1 MMIEQLQL
9 TMGENL
15 PLRDAVFYTL
25 RDAILKGTLP
35 PGQHLMEMQLA
46 MQLGVSR
53 TPVREAIRKLELEG
67 LVLMIPRKGARVAA
81 ISEKSLKDVLEV
93 RRALEELSVTL
104 ACKRIKPAMIKQ
116 LRELNEEFHEACRG
130 TDVVKIAQID
140 ESFHQ
145 CIYQASEN
153 KRLLQIL
160 NQLQNQMYR
169 YRVEYIKNTERRKML
184 HDEHETLIQRIEEG
198 NVEAAVNCIRQ
209 HIIYQEN
216 YVLEVIKQTEI

>member
-1 MMIEQLQL
+1 MAKNLL
-9 TMGENL
+9 ENAGHGSL
-15 PLRDAVFYTL
+15 GNKIFNVLRDK
-25 RDAILKGTLP
+25 ILNEEYVQ
-35 PGQHLMEMQLA
+35 GQKLNEVALSKE
-46 MQLGVSR
+46 LNISR
-53 TPVREAIRKLELEG
+53 TPIREALKQLELEG

-104 ACKRIKPAMIKQ
+104 ACKRIKPSMIKK

-145 CIYQASEN
+145 CIYEASEN
-153 KRLLQIL
+153 KRLLQLL

-198 NVEAAVNCIRQ
+198 NVEVAVNCIRQ
-209 HIIYQEN
+209 HIIYQED
-216 YVLEVIKQTEI
+216 YVLEVIKQTEL

>member
-81 ISEKSLKDVLEV
+81 ISEK
-93 RRALEELSVTL
+93 A
-104 ACKRIKPAMIKQ
+104 
-116 LRELNEEFHEACRG
+116 
-130 TDVVKIAQID
+130 
-140 ESFHQ
+140 
-145 CIYQASEN
+145 
-153 KRLLQIL
+153 
-160 NQLQNQMYR
+160 
-169 YRVEYIKNTERRKML
+169 
-184 HDEHETLIQRIEEG
+184 
-198 NVEAAVNCIRQ
+198 
-209 HIIYQEN
+209 
-216 YVLEVIKQTEI
+216 